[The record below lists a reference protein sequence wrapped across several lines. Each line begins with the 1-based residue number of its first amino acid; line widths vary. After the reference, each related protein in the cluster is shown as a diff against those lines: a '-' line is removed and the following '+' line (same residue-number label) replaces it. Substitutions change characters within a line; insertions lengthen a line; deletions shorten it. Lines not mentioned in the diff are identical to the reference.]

1 MFFTNK
7 KVLSSIICNLM
18 IVKEWEGANDF
29 SMHNSLVCKQNME
42 INNPRSNTV
51 LYGLL
56 YVVAANKRKNYT
68 NMET

>member
-1 MFFTNK
+1 
-7 KVLSSIICNLM
+7 M

>member
-7 KVLSSIICNLM
+7 KVLPSIICNLM

-42 INNPRSNTV
+42 INNPRSNIV

>member
-1 MFFTNK
+1 
-7 KVLSSIICNLM
+7 M

-56 YVVAANKRKNYT
+56 YVVAANNRNNYT
-68 NMET
+68 NIRLD

>member
-56 YVVAANKRKNYT
+56 YVVAANKRKYYT

>member
-1 MFFTNK
+1 
-7 KVLSSIICNLM
+7 M

-29 SMHNSLVCKQNME
+29 SMHNLLVCKQNME